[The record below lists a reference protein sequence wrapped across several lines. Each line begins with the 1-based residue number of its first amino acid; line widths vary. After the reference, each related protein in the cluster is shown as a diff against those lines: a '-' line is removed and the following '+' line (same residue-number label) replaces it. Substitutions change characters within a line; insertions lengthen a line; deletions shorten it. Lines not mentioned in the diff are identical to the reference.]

1 MSDDAESAEVVAD
14 ASGESDAAV
23 AHIPTFEEGVE
34 EQLQAEASL
43 WKSVFV
49 AMAIAVPVCIII
61 WVSMVAI
68 AVGGNS
74 GVSWG
79 LWIGMGAIIGVLAG
93 AFFGGLFAF
102 LTNSHLLDE
111 TDRHTAAAKHEHVL
125 GHH

>member
-1 MSDDAESAEVVAD
+1 MSSDAGSIEVAAE
-14 ASGESDAAV
+14 ASGAAV
-23 AHIPTFEEGVE
+23 AHVPTFEEGVE

-43 WKSVFV
+43 WKSVAV
-49 AMAIAVPVCIII
+49 GMAIAIPVCIGI
-61 WVSMVAI
+61 WIAI
-68 AVGGNS
+68 VVLAVGGNS

-79 LWIGMGAIIGVLAG
+79 LWIATGAIIGLLAG

-102 LTNSHLLDE
+102 LKNSHLLDE

>member
-1 MSDDAESAEVVAD
+1 MSSDSESIEVAAD
-14 ASGESDAAV
+14 ASGAAV
-23 AHIPTFEEGVE
+23 EHIPTFQEGVE

-43 WKSVFV
+43 WKSVGIGV
-49 AMAIAVPVCIII
+49 IIAVPVCMGI
-61 WVSMVAI
+61 WIAIVAL

-79 LWIGMGAIIGVLAG
+79 LWLAMGAIIGLLAG

>member
-1 MSDDAESAEVVAD
+1 MSDDAASVEVVAD
-14 ASGESDAAV
+14 ASGALV

-34 EQLQAEASL
+34 EQLQVEASL
-43 WKSVFV
+43 WKSVGV
-49 AMAIAVPVCIII
+49 GVVIAVPVCILI
-61 WVSMVAI
+61 WVAIVAI
-68 AVGGNS
+68 AVSGNS

-79 LWIGMGAIIGVLAG
+79 LWIAMGAIVGLVAG

-102 LTNSHLLDE
+102 LKNAHTLDE

>member
-1 MSDDAESAEVVAD
+1 MSTDAESVEVVAD
-14 ASGESDAAV
+14 ASGALV
-23 AHIPTFEEGVE
+23 AHVPTFEEGVE

-43 WKSVFV
+43 WKSVGV
-49 AMAIAVPVCIII
+49 GITIAVPVCILI
-61 WVSMVAI
+61 WIGMVTI

-79 LWIGMGAIIGVLAG
+79 LWIAMGAIIGVLAG